1 MVFEIFKMH
10 SCQILLALYNFITFS
25 QCPKKDMN
33 KIKEE
38 LLMQIMEISIQL
50 EDVGISLKTLN

>member
-1 MVFEIFKMH
+1 M
-10 SCQILLALYNFITFS
+10 TFS

>member
-1 MVFEIFKMH
+1 M
-10 SCQILLALYNFITFS
+10 
-25 QCPKKDMN
+25 D